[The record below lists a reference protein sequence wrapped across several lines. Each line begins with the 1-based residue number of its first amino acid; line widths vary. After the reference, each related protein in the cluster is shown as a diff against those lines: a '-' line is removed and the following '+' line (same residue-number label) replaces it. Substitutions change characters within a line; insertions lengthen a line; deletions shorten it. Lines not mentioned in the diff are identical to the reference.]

1 MDGTQGRGADS
12 NCYELYFI
20 REDGLKLLLAGLGE
34 TQWYGLFS
42 EANGSANRILADLYQ
57 SGVIDWE
64 GAGAAVRQPYA
75 GMLAAMLEKKTCVTI
90 HLPDPAAPVRCCYL
104 SRTGMV
110 MTQKSRRE
118 DRTLGMAKLS
128 AESWL
133 GLLEEECARLDDGES
148 CLLTRRSS
156 RDGQVQATIRICRDG
171 LRSYRMESDAGPARL
186 VCCEREAFGNRL
198 REMLQTDEATGR
210 YMH

>member
-1 MDGTQGRGADS
+1 MDGTQGRSAHD
-12 NCYELYFI
+12 NCYEVYFI
-20 REDGLKLLLAGLGE
+20 KEDGLKLLLAGLGE

-42 EANGSANRILADLYQ
+42 EENSCVNGVLADLYQ

-75 GMLAAMLEKKTCVTI
+75 GMLLAMLEKKMCVTI
-90 HLPDPAAPVRCCYL
+90 QLPDPAAPVRCCYL

-110 MTQKSRRE
+110 MTQKSQRE
-118 DRTLGMAKLS
+118 DKTLGMAKLS

-133 GLLEEECARLDDGES
+133 GLLEEECARMDDGEY

-156 RDGQVQATIRICRDG
+156 KDGQVFATIRICRDG
-171 LRSYRMESDAGPARL
+171 LRSFRMESDAGPARR
-186 VCCEREAFGNRL
+186 VCCTREAFGSRL
-198 REMLQTDEATGR
+198 RELLHVDEI
-210 YMH
+210 